1 MAKAIVH
8 RRFNATDLKKG
19 TSLRIDP
26 HDDARSYP
34 EWVIAAGEAAGA
46 VTRDDKPATG
56 RPAKSG
62 PKGD

>member
-56 RPAKSG
+56 TPAKSG
-62 PKGD
+62 AKGD

>member
-1 MAKAIVH
+1 MAKITVQ
-8 RRFNATDLKKG
+8 RRFNATDLTKG
-19 TSLRIDP
+19 VSMRIDP

-46 VTRDDKPATG
+46 VTRDEKTATG
-56 RPAKSG
+56 TPAKSG

>member
-26 HDDARSYP
+26 HEDARNYP
-34 EWVIAAGEAAGA
+34 EWVLAAGDAASA
-46 VTRDDKPATG
+46 ITRDDKPATST
-56 RPAKSG
+56 PAKAG
-62 PKGD
+62 PKGE